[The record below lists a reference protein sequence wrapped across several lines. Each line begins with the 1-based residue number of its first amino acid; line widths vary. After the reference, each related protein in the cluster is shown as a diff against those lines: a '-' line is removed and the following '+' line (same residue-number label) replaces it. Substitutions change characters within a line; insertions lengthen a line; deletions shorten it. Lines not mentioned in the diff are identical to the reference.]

1 MEHTT
6 DPKRNRPADDGKQND
21 PDIRDESAT
30 QPGVNTLS
38 TSKND
43 EVNQHLTKTA
53 SDNFRED
60 KEGDDK
66 ADKGLMNNS
75 QTHLV

>member
-30 QPGVNTLS
+30 QPGVSTLS

-43 EVNQHLTKTA
+43 KVNQHLTKTA